1 MGRRCGQVGWQTA
14 DWHASRKGILMRIGP
29 ENRAQADAMPPA
41 CEISLPVEQTV
52 PFVFNSPHSG
62 RFYPR
67 DFLAAA
73 SLDKSEIRRSEDL
86 LVDELFAPVV
96 ELGAPLMSAVYP
108 RAYLDV
114 NREPYELDPRMFS
127 GRLPSYANVR
137 SLRVA
142 GGLGTIPRVV
152 SDAASIYKGPLPV
165 EEGLNRIERIY
176 RPYHDTLR
184 RLLAQTHVAFGIAVL
199 IDCHSMP
206 SNIRGG
212 PVRVRPDF
220 VLGDRF
226 GSSCMQELTDCA
238 AETLQQLGYSVC
250 RNKPYAG
257 GFITEHYGRP
267 SRGLHALQIEINR
280 ALYMD
285 EYRLEPHRGFGRLS
299 ADLAA
304 LADALLHFVATRD
317 AMRDAAE

>member
-1 MGRRCGQVGWQTA
+1 MSVAAGEPGEI
-14 DWHASRKGILMRIGP
+14 S
-29 ENRAQADAMPPA
+29 PPA
-41 CEISLPVEQTV
+41 GEIHLPGEQTV

-62 RFYPR
+62 RYYPQ
-67 DFLAAA
+67 DFLDAT

-86 LVDELFAPVV
+86 LVDRLFAPIVR
-96 ELGAPLMSAVYP
+96 LGAPLMSAVYP

-114 NREPYELDPRMFS
+114 NREPYELDPKMFS

-152 SDAASIYKGPLPV
+152 SDAASIYWRPLTV
-165 EEGLNRIERIY
+165 EEGLARIERIY

-184 RLLAQTHVAFGIAVL
+184 RLLAQTHVAFGIAIL

-212 PVRVRPDF
+212 PARLRPDF

-226 GSSCMQELTDCA
+226 GASCMPELTDCA
-238 AETLQQLGYSVC
+238 AATLQRLGYTVV

-280 ALYMD
+280 GLYMD
-285 EYRLEPHRGFGRLS
+285 EQRLEPHRGFQRLS
-299 ADLAA
+299 SDLRVLAQSLMALVDDSGAA
-304 LADALLHFVATRD
+304 LRE
-317 AMRDAAE
+317 AAE

>member
-1 MGRRCGQVGWQTA
+1 MRDEEEGGSGLAEEGR
-14 DWHASRKGILMRIGP
+14 
-29 ENRAQADAMPPA
+29 PPA
-41 CEISLPVEQTV
+41 CEIHLPKEQTV

-62 RFYPR
+62 RYYPP
-67 DFLAAA
+67 DFLA
-73 SLDKSEIRRSEDL
+73 STCLDRNEIRRSEDL
-86 LVDELFAPVV
+86 LVDRLFAPVV
-96 ELGAPLMSAVYP
+96 RLGAPLMSAVYP

-114 NREPYELDPRMFS
+114 NREPYELDPKMFA
-127 GRLPSYANVR
+127 GRLPSFANIR

-152 SDAASIYKGPLPV
+152 SDTSNIYKGPLPV
-165 EEGLNRIERIY
+165 EEALGRIERIY

-184 RLLAQTHVAFGIAVL
+184 RLLAQTHVAFGMSVL

-212 PVRVRPDF
+212 PSRVRPDF

-226 GSSCMQELTDCA
+226 GTSCMPELTDRA
-238 AETLQQLGYSVC
+238 ATTLNALGYTVC

-267 SRGLHALQIEINR
+267 ARGLHALQIEVNR

-285 EYRLEPHRGFGRLS
+285 EYDLEPHNGFERLTS
-299 ADLAA
+299 DLAA
-304 LADALLHFVATRD
+304 LAASLLRLLEDTASVVRE
-317 AMRDAAE
+317 AAE

>member
-1 MGRRCGQVGWQTA
+1 MRNDVEEEAA
-14 DWHASRKGILMRIGP
+14 DGT
-29 ENRAQADAMPPA
+29 MPPA
-41 CEISLPVEQTV
+41 CEIDLPVEQTV

-62 RFYPR
+62 RYYPR
-67 DFLAAA
+67 DFLDATC
-73 SLDKSEIRRSEDL
+73 LDKSEIRRSEDL
-86 LVDELFAPVV
+86 LVDRLFAPIVA
-96 ELGAPLMSAVYP
+96 LGAPLMSAVYP

-114 NREPYELDPRMFS
+114 NREPYELDPKMFA
-127 GRLPSYANVR
+127 GRLPTYANVR

-152 SDAASIYKGPLPV
+152 SDSANIYKGPLPV
-165 EEGLNRIERIY
+165 AEGLARIERIY

-184 RLLAQTHVAFGIAVL
+184 RLLAQTHVAFGLAIL

-212 PVRVRPDF
+212 PTRVRPDF

-226 GSSCMQELTDCA
+226 GASCMPQLTECA
-238 AETLQQLGYSVC
+238 AAALQRLGYTVC

-267 SRGLHALQIEINR
+267 ARGLHALQIEVNR
-280 ALYMD
+280 GLYMD
-285 EYRLEPHRGFGRLS
+285 EYRLEPHRGFERLS
-299 ADLAA
+299 ADLVT
-304 LADALLHFVATRD
+304 LAESLLTLVET
-317 AMRDAAE
+317 AAEGAREAAE

>member
-1 MGRRCGQVGWQTA
+1 
-14 DWHASRKGILMRIGP
+14 
-29 ENRAQADAMPPA
+29 MPPA
-41 CEISLPVEQTV
+41 CDILLPTEQTV

-62 RFYPR
+62 RFYPA
-67 DFLAAA
+67 DFLT
-73 SLDKSEIRRSEDL
+73 STCLDKNEIRRSEDL
-86 LVDELFAPVV
+86 LVDRLFAPVIH
-96 ELGAPLMSAVYP
+96 LGAPLMSAVYP

-114 NREPYELDPRMFS
+114 NREPYELDPKMFA
-127 GRLPSYANVR
+127 GRLPSFANIR

-152 SDAASIYKGPLPV
+152 SDTANIYRGPLSV
-165 EEGLNRIERIY
+165 EEAMRRIERIY

-184 RLLAQTHVAFGIAVL
+184 HLLAQTHVAFGLAVL

-212 PVRVRPDF
+212 SSRGRPDF

-226 GSSCMQELTDCA
+226 GTSCMPELTDRA
-238 AETLQQLGYSVC
+238 ASTLTSLGYSVC

-267 SRGLHALQIEINR
+267 ARGLHVLQIEVNR
-280 ALYMD
+280 GLYMD
-285 EYRLEPHRGFGRLS
+285 EYGLEPHPGFERLS
-299 ADLAA
+299 SDLVA
-304 LADALLHFVATRD
+304 LANALLDLVEEKTVEDSRE
-317 AMRDAAE
+317 AAE

>member
-1 MGRRCGQVGWQTA
+1 
-14 DWHASRKGILMRIGP
+14 
-29 ENRAQADAMPPA
+29 
-41 CEISLPVEQTV
+41 
-52 PFVFNSPHSG
+52 VFNSPHSG
-62 RFYPR
+62 RFYPD

-73 SLDKSEIRRSEDL
+73 CLDKSEIRRSEDL
-86 LVDELFAPVV
+86 LVDRLFAPVV
-96 ELGAPLMSAVYP
+96 TLGAPLMSAVYP

-114 NREPYELDPRMFS
+114 NREPYELDPKMFA
-127 GRLPSYANVR
+127 GRLPAYANVR

-152 SDAASIYKGPLPV
+152 SDAANIYREPLPV
-165 EEGLNRIERIY
+165 EEGLQRIERIY

-184 RLLAQTHVAFGIAVL
+184 RLLAQTHVGFGMAVL

-212 PVRVRPDF
+212 PTRVRPDF

-226 GSSCMQELTDCA
+226 GASCMPELTNCV
-238 AETLQQLGYSVC
+238 AETLEELGYTVC

-267 SRGLHALQIEINR
+267 ARGLHALQIEVNR

-285 EYRLEPHRGFGRLS
+285 EHLLEPHRGFEQLSNDLFRLAES
-299 ADLAA
+299 
-304 LADALLHFVATRD
+304 LLSLVDTPTRE
-317 AMRDAAE
+317 AAE

>member
-1 MGRRCGQVGWQTA
+1 MRRGAEEGESEA
-14 DWHASRKGILMRIGP
+14 EG
-29 ENRAQADAMPPA
+29 MPPA
-41 CEISLPVEQTV
+41 CDIHLPAEQTV

-62 RFYPR
+62 RFYPE
-67 DFLAAA
+67 DFLAAI
-73 SLDKSEIRRSEDL
+73 SLDEHEIRRSEDL
-86 LVDELFAPVV
+86 LVDRLFAPVV
-96 ELGAPLMSAVYP
+96 RLGAPLMSAVYP

-114 NREPYELDPRMFS
+114 NREPYELDPKMFA
-127 GRLPSYANVR
+127 GRLPTYANVR

-152 SDAASIYKGPLPV
+152 SDSTNIYDGQLSV
-165 EEGLNRIERIY
+165 EEGLARIERIY

-184 RLLAQTHVAFGIAVL
+184 RLLAQTHVAFGVAILV
-199 IDCHSMP
+199 DCHSMP

-212 PVRVRPDF
+212 PTRARPDF

-226 GSSCMQELTDCA
+226 GASCMPDLTDCA
-238 AETLQQLGYSVC
+238 ASTLQRLGYTVC

-267 SRGLHALQIEINR
+267 SRGLHALQIEVNR
-280 ALYMD
+280 GLYMD
-285 EYRLEPHRGFGRLS
+285 EQQLEPNRGFERLS

-304 LADALLHFVATRD
+304 LAQALLALVENAEAIRE
-317 AMRDAAE
+317 AAE

>member
-1 MGRRCGQVGWQTA
+1 
-14 DWHASRKGILMRIGP
+14 
-29 ENRAQADAMPPA
+29 MPPA
-41 CEISLPVEQTV
+41 CEISLPSAQTI

-62 RFYPR
+62 RFYPD

-73 SLDKSEIRRSEDL
+73 CLDKSEIRRSEDL
-86 LVDELFAPVV
+86 LVDRLFAPVV
-96 ELGAPLMSAVYP
+96 TLGAPLMSAVYP

-114 NREPYELDPRMFS
+114 NREPYELDPKMFA
-127 GRLPSYANVR
+127 GRLPAYANVR

-152 SDAASIYKGPLPV
+152 SDAANIYREPLPV
-165 EEGLNRIERIY
+165 EEGLQRIERIY

-184 RLLAQTHVAFGIAVL
+184 RLLAQTHVGFGMAVL

-212 PVRVRPDF
+212 PTRVRPDF

-226 GSSCMQELTDCA
+226 GASCMPELTNCV
-238 AETLQQLGYSVC
+238 AETLEELGYTVC

-267 SRGLHALQIEINR
+267 ARGLHALQIEVNR

-285 EYRLEPHRGFGRLS
+285 EHLLEPHRGFEQLSNDLFRLAES
-299 ADLAA
+299 
-304 LADALLHFVATRD
+304 LLSLVDTPTRE
-317 AMRDAAE
+317 AAE

>member
-1 MGRRCGQVGWQTA
+1 MREAEESGSSFTEDGR
-14 DWHASRKGILMRIGP
+14 H
-29 ENRAQADAMPPA
+29 PA
-41 CEISLPVEQTV
+41 CEIHLPREQTV

-62 RFYPR
+62 RYYPP
-67 DFLAAA
+67 DFLA
-73 SLDKSEIRRSEDL
+73 STCLDKNEIRRSEDL
-86 LVDELFAPVV
+86 LVDRLFAPVV
-96 ELGAPLMSAVYP
+96 RLGAPLMSAVYP

-114 NREPYELDPRMFS
+114 NREPYELDPKMFA
-127 GRLPSYANVR
+127 GRLPSFANIR

-152 SDAASIYKGPLPV
+152 SDTANIYKGPLPV
-165 EEGLNRIERIY
+165 EEALGRIERIY

-184 RLLAQTHVAFGIAVL
+184 RLLAQTHVAFGMSVL

-212 PVRVRPDF
+212 PSRVRPDF

-226 GSSCMQELTDCA
+226 GTSCMPELTDRA
-238 AETLQQLGYSVC
+238 ATTLNALGYTVC

-267 SRGLHALQIEINR
+267 ARGLHALQIEVNR

-285 EYRLEPHRGFGRLS
+285 EYELQPHNGFERLTS
-299 ADLAA
+299 DLAA
-304 LADALLHFVATRD
+304 LASSLLRLLEEAASEARI
-317 AMRDAAE
+317 AAE